1 MYIYILFVVILTL
14 SALLIHSYK
23 VKKTKAQQ
31 LDGLSNIINIKSLI
45 SLVQKHRGLS
55 AAKLNGDL
63 KQKAELSDIE
73 RKVNQISNDLSNKKV
88 ATSCRWV
95 SFQDH
100 WSRLTK
106 QNIDTDPQNNFKQH
120 TQMIS
125 NLLYLLEDEAENSH
139 LNSLSL
145 TAMPNIGYVW
155 RELVA
160 STETIGQS
168 RAIGVGV
175 ATVGNCSSVDKIR
188 LSFLEQHIK
197 QTSKDILS
205 KLSFLDSFSGQH
217 KTLLTTAQTK
227 MTELTNIIEFE
238 LIQTS
243 SITITANDY
252 FTLATDSISAID
264 DIFNNQLEQ
273 IKITL

>member
-1 MYIYILFVVILTL
+1 MHIYILFVVILAL

-23 VKKTKAQQ
+23 VKKIKTQQ

-55 AAKLNGDL
+55 AASLNGNV
-63 KQKAELSDIE
+63 KQQTELSDIE
-73 RKVNQISNDLSNKKV
+73 RKVNQISNELSSKIITPN
-88 ATSCRWV
+88 SRWV

-106 QNIDTDPQNNFKQH
+106 KSIDTDPQNNFKQH

-125 NLLYLLEDEAENSH
+125 NLLYFLEDEAENSH
-139 LNSLSL
+139 LNALSL
-145 TAMPNIGYVW
+145 TSMPNIGYVW

-217 KTLLTTAQTK
+217 KTLLIKAQKK
-227 MTELTNIIEFE
+227 MTELTKIIESE

-243 SITITANDY
+243 LITINANEY